1 MKTSASNTMSK
12 MALAIFAVAA
22 LLVSL
27 PAKGDIILSVESVTG
42 APGSTGMFDVLL
54 QNTGTVSQNIA
65 AFNFVLTTSNPDITF
80 TDVTTDTTTATYIF
94 PSSFFGPDILT
105 PPAGGQTIE
114 AGDLDA
120 TFNGTDVAA
129 GATYGLGSV
138 SYSIAPGATNNEIA
152 AIDFSAYP
160 DTSLSDSN
168 FSNVDFTA
176 ESGTITVQTAS
187 TVPEPATA
195 LPLAATLLIGAA
207 FLRKRRIAV

>member
-94 PSSFFGPDILT
+94 PSSFLVRIFLHRQ
-105 PPAGGQTIE
+105 PA
-114 AGDLDA
+114 AK
-120 TFNGTDVAA
+120 
-129 GATYGLGSV
+129 
-138 SYSIAPGATNNEIA
+138 
-152 AIDFSAYP
+152 
-160 DTSLSDSN
+160 LSK
-168 FSNVDFTA
+168 
-176 ESGTITVQTAS
+176 
-187 TVPEPATA
+187 PATWTQH
-195 LPLAATLLIGAA
+195 LMGRM
-207 FLRKRRIAV
+207 LRLVRPTG

>member
-1 MKTSASNTMSK
+1 MKTTLSNAMSK

-27 PAKGDIILSVESVTG
+27 PAKGDIILSLESVTG

-65 AFNFVLTTSNPDITF
+65 AFNFVLTTSDPDITF

-168 FSNVDFTA
+168 FNNIDFTA

-195 LPLAATLLIGAA
+195 LPLAAALLIGAA
-207 FLRKRRIAV
+207 FLRKRRIAL

>member
-1 MKTSASNTMSK
+1 MSK

>member
-1 MKTSASNTMSK
+1 
-12 MALAIFAVAA
+12 
-22 LLVSL
+22 
-27 PAKGDIILSVESVTG
+27 
-42 APGSTGMFDVLL
+42 
-54 QNTGTVSQNIA
+54 
-65 AFNFVLTTSNPDITF
+65 
-80 TDVTTDTTTATYIF
+80 YIF

-168 FSNVDFTA
+168 FNNIDFTA

-195 LPLAATLLIGAA
+195 LPLAAALLIGAA
-207 FLRKRRIAV
+207 FLRKRRIAL

>member
-1 MKTSASNTMSK
+1 MSK

-168 FSNVDFTA
+168 FSDVDFTA